1 MSRVCWKICGITNV
15 ADAVLSV
22 TLGADAIGFVF
33 WPGSPRA
40 VTVDD
45 AASIVSEIPDD
56 VWKVG
61 VFVEASSEV
70 LRDTI
75 AGAGLDFVQLVG
87 DERAASCAD
96 WSKPTW
102 KVLRFAPGTGSEVA
116 LLQAET
122 YPDCTLVIDAD
133 VSGEYGGTGHVA
145 DWEIAALL
153 ASRRR
158 VLLAGGLRADNVGA
172 AIEKVRPW
180 GVDVSSGVEAEPGVK
195 DRSKLLAF
203 ARALEPYR

>member
-1 MSRVCWKICGITNV
+1 MR
-15 ADAVLSV
+15 
-22 TLGADAIGFVF
+22 
-33 WPGSPRA
+33 
-40 VTVDD
+40 
-45 AASIVSEIPDD
+45 
-56 VWKVG
+56 KVG

-87 DERAASCAD
+87 DENAASCAD
-96 WSKPTW
+96 WAKPTW
-102 KVLRFAPGTGSEVA
+102 KVLRFAPGTGSEAA

-122 YPDCTLVIDAD
+122 YPDCTLVVDAD
-133 VSGEYGGTGHVA
+133 VPGEYGGTGHVA
-145 DWEIAALL
+145 DWDVAALL

-158 VLLAGGLRADNVGA
+158 VVLAGGLRAENVGP
-172 AIEKVRPW
+172 AIKQVQPW

-195 DRSKLLAF
+195 DRSKLQAF